1 MFNGM
6 MDPDLFRIA
15 QEQMGRM
22 SPAELAKVQQQVLAP
37 SFPILPVVS
46 LVRLRMAW
54 SRRLLLQVILYRSSH
69 VAWK

>member
-1 MFNGM
+1 
-6 MDPDLFRIA
+6 
-15 QEQMGRM
+15 MGRM

-54 SRRLLLQVILYRSSH
+54 SRRLLLQVILYGSSH